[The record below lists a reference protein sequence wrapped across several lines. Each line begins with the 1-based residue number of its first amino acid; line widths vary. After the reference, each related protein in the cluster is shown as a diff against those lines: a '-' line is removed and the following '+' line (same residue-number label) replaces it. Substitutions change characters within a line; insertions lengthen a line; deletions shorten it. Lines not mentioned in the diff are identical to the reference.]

1 MVKFVHGP
9 DKKRR
14 TPMSIVRIINMQQRM
29 LGVVFEGYIGSKY
42 GFYNV
47 TSNGFKYIH
56 CDLIDVL
63 GILQHEK
70 FYYFPLPKFIKF
82 LVK

>member
-9 DKKRR
+9 NKKRTTR
-14 TPMSIVRIINMQQRM
+14 MSIVGIINMQQRM
-29 LGVVFEGYIGSKY
+29 LGVVFKGHIVNMY

-47 TSNGFKYIH
+47 IGNGFKYIH

-63 GILQHEK
+63 GILQHK
-70 FYYFPLPKFIKF
+70 KKSFFFHYPNSLSF
-82 LVK
+82 

>member
-9 DKKRR
+9 NKKRT
-14 TPMSIVRIINMQQRM
+14 TPMSIVGIINMQQRM
-29 LGVVFEGYIGSKY
+29 LGVVFEGYIVNKY

-56 CDLIDVL
+56 CDLIDVTT
-63 GILQHEK
+63 GEILFFSTTQIH
-70 FYYFPLPKFIKF
+70 
-82 LVK
+82 